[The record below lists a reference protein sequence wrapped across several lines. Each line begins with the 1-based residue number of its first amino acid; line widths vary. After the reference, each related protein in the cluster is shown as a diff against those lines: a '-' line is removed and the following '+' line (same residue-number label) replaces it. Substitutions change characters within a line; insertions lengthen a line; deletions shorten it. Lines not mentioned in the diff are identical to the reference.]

1 MNGARRFT
9 GTTDRRSDSRIRR
22 RRRGAAGL
30 PGDPDLAL
38 EDTTAL
44 VIGAGVGGLCAA
56 LALRRRGA
64 RATILEQADS
74 VSETGAGLQISP
86 NGLRVIDAL
95 GLGGRLRSVAV
106 EARRVRLRDHRGR
119 DLLALDIGA
128 AAGGGHL
135 LVHRQDLIGALA
147 DAARE
152 ADVEIITGA
161 RVERVEAGARPRVRL
176 CGAQAMEADL
186 VIGADGL
193 HSATRSALLADGPPR
208 FAGQAA
214 WRSVVACP
222 PGAAP
227 EALVHVGPGRHVVS
241 YPLRRGELLNIV
253 AVQRRHSW
261 EAAETCVPDDPERL
275 RGAFADFAP
284 DLRDLLGRV
293 ERTSLW
299 GLFSR
304 PVARRWH
311 APGVALLGDAA
322 HPALPFLAQGACM
335 ALEDAWILADCLSGN
350 GSRDAALALYQR
362 RRGARTRRI
371 VRASARTAWK
381 YHLSFPP
388 ARAAAHAALRLG
400 GAVAPGW
407 MARRF
412 AWIHG
417 FDPVDGAT
425 P

>member
-1 MNGARRFT
+1 M
-9 GTTDRRSDSRIRR
+9 
-22 RRRGAAGL
+22 
-30 PGDPDLAL
+30 AL
-38 EDTTAL
+38 SDTTAL
-44 VIGAGVGGLCAA
+44 VIGAGVGGLSAA
-56 LALRRRGA
+56 LALQRRGV

-95 GLGGRLRSVAV
+95 GLGARLRSVAV

-119 DLLALDIGA
+119 DLLALDIA

-135 LVHRQDLIGALA
+135 LVHRQDLIDALA

-152 ADVEIITGA
+152 AGVDIVAGA
-161 RVERVEAGARPRVRL
+161 RVERIEAGARPRAHL
-176 CGAQAMEADL
+176 CGAPAMEADL

-208 FAGQAA
+208 FAGQVA
-214 WRSVVACP
+214 WRAVVACP

-253 AVQRRHSW
+253 AVQRRPSW
-261 EAAETCVPDDPERL
+261 EAAEAWMPDDPERL
-275 RGAFADFAP
+275 RAAFDDFAP
-284 DLRDLLGRV
+284 DIRDLLGRV

-299 GLFSR
+299 GLFTR

-311 APGVALLGDAA
+311 APGIALLGDAA

-335 ALEDAWILADCLSGN
+335 ALEDAWILADCLSGDD
-350 GSRDAALALYQR
+350 SRDAALAHYQR
-362 RRGARTRRI
+362 RREARTRRI

-417 FDPVDGAT
+417 FDPVGGAR
-425 P
+425 

>member
-1 MNGARRFT
+1 M
-9 GTTDRRSDSRIRR
+9 
-22 RRRGAAGL
+22 
-30 PGDPDLAL
+30 AL
-38 EDTTAL
+38 SDTTAL
-44 VIGAGVGGLCAA
+44 VIGAGVGGLSAA

-64 RATILEQADS
+64 RATVLEQADR
-74 VSETGAGLQISP
+74 VCETGAGLQISP
-86 NGLRVIDAL
+86 NGLRAIDAL
-95 GLGGRLRSVAV
+95 GLGARLRGAAV

-119 DLLALDIGA
+119 DLLALDIA
-128 AAGGGHL
+128 AAGGAHL
-135 LVHRQDLIGALA
+135 LVHRQDLIDALA

-152 ADVEIITGA
+152 AGVEIVAGA
-161 RVERVEAGARPRVRL
+161 RVERVEAGARPRVGLR
-176 CGAQAMEADL
+176 GAQSMEADL

-193 HSATRSALLADGPPR
+193 HSATRAALLADAPPR
-208 FAGQAA
+208 FAGQVA
-214 WRSVVACP
+214 WRSVIACP
-222 PGAAP
+222 AGAAP

-253 AVQRRHSW
+253 AVQRRPSW
-261 EAAETCVPDDPERL
+261 EAAEACVPDDPERL
-275 RGAFADFAP
+275 RGAFGDFSPEIRA
-284 DLRDLLGRV
+284 LLGRV

-299 GLFSR
+299 GLFAR

-335 ALEDAWILADCLSGN
+335 ALEDAWILADCLSADGP
-350 GSRDAALALYQR
+350 RDAALALYQR
-362 RRGARTRRI
+362 RREARARRI

-417 FDPVDGAT
+417 FDPVDGAAA
-425 P
+425 

>member
-1 MNGARRFT
+1 M
-9 GTTDRRSDSRIRR
+9 
-22 RRRGAAGL
+22 
-30 PGDPDLAL
+30 AL
-38 EDTTAL
+38 SDTTAL
-44 VIGAGVGGLCAA
+44 VIGAGVGGLSAA
-56 LALRRRGA
+56 LALQRRGV

-95 GLGGRLRSVAV
+95 GLGARLRSVAV

-119 DLLALDIGA
+119 DLLALDIA

-135 LVHRQDLIGALA
+135 LVHRQDLIDALA

-152 ADVEIITGA
+152 AGVDIVAGA
-161 RVERVEAGARPRVRL
+161 RVERIEAGARPRAHL
-176 CGAQAMEADL
+176 CGAPAMEADL

-208 FAGQAA
+208 FAGQVA
-214 WRSVVACP
+214 WRAVVACP

-253 AVQRRHSW
+253 AVQRRPSW
-261 EAAETCVPDDPERL
+261 EAAEAWVPDDPERL
-275 RGAFADFAP
+275 RAAFDDFAP
-284 DLRDLLGRV
+284 DIRDLLGRV

-299 GLFSR
+299 GLFTR

-311 APGVALLGDAA
+311 APGIALLGDAA

-335 ALEDAWILADCLSGN
+335 ALEDAWILADCLSGDD
-350 GSRDAALALYQR
+350 SRDAALAHYQR
-362 RRGARTRRI
+362 RREARTRRI

-381 YHLSFPP
+381 YHLTFPP

-417 FDPVDGAT
+417 FDPVGSAR
-425 P
+425 